1 MIVRKPYA
9 FFIKHFRLFHIIFL
23 LIAFKLIVSN
33 ISLFEF
39 FNDYVNS
46 NPTIVSSFI
55 IDSVKIN
62 IIWPIILLIG
72 LCIVMGVLIYKKKD
86 VKLYIITIISYVL
99 ITILFIISNR
109 TLSNLTEY
117 LVDIRIVKA
126 IHDILL
132 VSSFVQAIMI
142 ALFFT
147 RATGFDIKKFDFAKD
162 YAELQVLDEDREEVE
177 LSLDFDINSLKTRI
191 NRFFRKFKYFYLE
204 NKMMCICIFVVCIA
218 IVGIFTYFYISNSL
232 YITVKGNVINS
243 RKYVITYINSFI
255 DNKDASDKTINGDNF
270 VVLKTNIKLRGS
282 SKNTFNTSNLLLIVN
297 NISYVPLKKYN
308 YYFEDFGVGYADND
322 IINSGDYYFV
332 YDIPSNVPLNN
343 IKLVYVDVDK
353 YYQKNI
359 DCVDLRK
366 DKFIGTYAIGDD
378 VMIDTSF
385 ITTSFKIEEASFK
398 EKFLVPYIFKTT
410 NNYYSSSYYVA
421 PSISG
426 NYDKST
432 VRFVSNNCEL
442 IEKYGTIYY
451 DDIKSTVAL
460 KKIIPLKNSSY
471 CYYETDK
478 EVLNAFSIYLNLNI
492 RGNIYKYYLK

>member
-23 LIAFKLIVSN
+23 LIAFKLIVVN

-39 FNDYVNS
+39 FDSYVNS
-46 NPTIVSSFI
+46 NPTVISSFVV
-55 IDSVKIN
+55 DSIKIN

-99 ITILFIISNR
+99 ITILFTISNR
-109 TLSNLTEY
+109 ILDNLTEY

-132 VSSFVQAIMI
+132 VSSFVQAILI
-142 ALFFT
+142 ALLFT

-162 YAELQVLDEDREEVE
+162 YAEMQVLDEDREEVE
-177 LSLDFDINSLKTRI
+177 LSLEFDINSLKTRI

-204 NKMMCICIFVVCIA
+204 NKMMCICIVVIFIGA
-218 IVGIFTYFYISNSL
+218 IGGSIYFYINNSS

-243 RKYVITYINSFI
+243 RKYVISYVNSFV
-255 DNKDASDKTINGDNF
+255 DNKDAGDKIINGDNF
-270 VVLKTNIKLRGS
+270 VILNANIKLRGS
-282 SKNTFNTSNLLLIVN
+282 SKNTFNTSNLILVIN

-308 YYFEDFGVGYADND
+308 QYFEDFGVGYADEY

-332 YDIPSNVPLNN
+332 YDIPSSVSLDN

-353 YYQKNI
+353 YYQKDI
-359 DCVDLRK
+359 DYVDLR
-366 DKFIGTYAIGDD
+366 DDNFIGSYAVGDD
-378 VMIDTSF
+378 IKIDVSF
-385 ITTSFKIEEASFK
+385 MSSDFKIEEVSFK

-426 NYDKST
+426 NYDKG
-432 VRFVSNNCEL
+432 VIRFVSNDCS
-442 IEKYGTIYY
+442 IIDKYGEIYY
-451 DDIKSTVAL
+451 DGKKSNVPL
-460 KKIIPLKNSSY
+460 KKIVPIKSSNY
-471 CYYETDK
+471 CYFECDR
-478 EVLNAFSIYLNLNI
+478 EVLNADSIYLNLNI
-492 RGNIYKYYLK
+492 RGNVYKYYLK